1 MLNVS
6 NIQRVCFHDGPGI
19 RTTVFLNSCLLKCPW
34 CANPETSK
42 LVKKYIINNNCKKDK
57 CPFNIKCNGIK
68 SNMKELEN
76 NYIKCPIGAI
86 EKTQNLYS
94 TNQLYELLV
103 NDTFLYGS
111 DGGVTF
117 SGGEPLLQSK
127 NLSKLMK
134 KLVDS
139 NINIVMETCLF
150 ANKTTLEE
158 IIDYVDL
165 FIVDI
170 KILDKDKC
178 LKVLGGELELF
189 FENIKLIFSKEK
201 KVIFRIPLIEPYI
214 TNKKNMEEIYDFLKL
229 YKPLKVEIF
238 KGHNLA
244 REKYSKLGLKY
255 DEVKPI
261 TNKEIEIIKNNIEN
275 LKIKT
280 DIIKF

>member
-42 LVKKYIINNNCKKDK
+42 LTKKYVLNDNCKKEK
-57 CPFNIKCNGIK
+57 CPFNIDCNGIK
-68 SNMKELEN
+68 SSMEELEN
-76 NYIKCPIGAI
+76 NYIRCPIGAI

-94 TNQLYELLV
+94 IDDLYKLLINDKFLYE
-103 NDTFLYGS
+103 NN
-111 DGGVTF
+111 GGVTF

-134 KLVDS
+134 KLADN
-139 NINIVMETCLF
+139 NINIAMETCLF
-150 ANKTTLEE
+150 ASKTMLEDV
-158 IIDYVDL
+158 INYVDL

-170 KILDKDKC
+170 KILDTEKC
-178 LKVLGGELELF
+178 LKILGGNLDLF
-189 FENIKLIFSKEK
+189 FENINLIFSKEK

-214 TNKKNMEEIYDFLKL
+214 TNKENMGKIYSFLKT

-244 REKYSKLGLKY
+244 KEKYYKLGLKY
-255 DEVKPI
+255 EDVKTISDEDIKLI
-261 TNKEIEIIKNNIEN
+261 KKIIEDLGIE
-275 LKIKT
+275 T
-280 DIIKF
+280 QVIKF